1 MINLQCLPEAAL
13 VLAETAAE
21 GFLGPAVQV
30 QGACGG
36 QHGSHAGIYPGL
48 QKAQLEGARPG

>member
-1 MINLQCLPEAAL
+1 MINLQCIAWKSALLGPAL

-30 QGACGG
+30 QGSCGG
-36 QHGSHAGIYPGL
+36 QHG
-48 QKAQLEGARPG
+48 KA